1 MFARHKTGAV
11 ITMVGQT
18 AQSSKKAGQ
27 TGTKWADFGKTCGQV
42 PCKVKV
48 FHGRQAG
55 VQVVPNRGTAGD
67 RYNTQAFEKFKPL
80 IPKKKQELSTAV
92 ILLYYYDHVLIK
104 EKE

>member
-1 MFARHKTGAV
+1 MFARHKTGTV

-55 VQVVPNRGTAGD
+55 VQVVPNRGTAGALFH
-67 RYNTQAFEKFKPL
+67 TQGSGKIKRL
-80 IPKKKQELSTAV
+80 ISKRKSKLSTDSVAF
-92 ILLYYYDHVLIK
+92 YYYDHVLIK
-104 EKE
+104 RKE